1 MDGAVGDTF
10 NAVVI
15 DPVELESWNV
25 SRMIYAHSK
34 YKTTLSLVEYACIEI
49 ILHAIY
55 YLR

>member
-49 ILHAIY
+49 ILHGI
-55 YLR
+55 